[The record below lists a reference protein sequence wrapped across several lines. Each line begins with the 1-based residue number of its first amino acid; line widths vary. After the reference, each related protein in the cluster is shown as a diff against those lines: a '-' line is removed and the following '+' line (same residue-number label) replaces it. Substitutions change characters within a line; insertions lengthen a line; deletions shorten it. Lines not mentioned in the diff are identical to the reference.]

1 LPAESAADKHG
12 GYQVSKNLVIIPT
25 RGRDSVIGPRIIESL
40 SLSVTSDFCISIDE
54 DDTGDYSWAKSN
66 GIVVVS
72 GPARG
77 MNVALNRAV
86 EKFAADYEYITFMG
100 DDHAVRTRE
109 WDSILIDSIKNK
121 GYGIAYGDDLI
132 THGSLPTFA
141 MVSTNIIQTLGFL
154 APPQLK
160 HMYLDDYWLRLGRDL
175 EACFYREDVIVE
187 HLHHSVGKSAFDST
201 YQATNRHIVNLRDR
215 ISYYLYLKGPH
226 RKDIK
231 SIKTRLWIESN

>member
-1 LPAESAADKHG
+1 M
-12 GYQVSKNLVIIPT
+12 SKNLVIIPT

-40 SLSVTSDFCISIDE
+40 SLSANSDFCISIDE
-54 DDTGDYSWAKSN
+54 DDAGNYSWAKRN
-66 GIVVVS
+66 GIYVVS
-72 GPARG
+72 GPPRG

-86 EKFAADYEYITFMG
+86 DKFAADYEYITFMG

-109 WDSILIDSIKNK
+109 WDSILIDSIRTK

-132 THGSLPTFA
+132 THGTLPTFA
-141 MVSTNIIQTLGFL
+141 MVSTNIVQTLGFL

-187 HLHHSVGKSAFDST
+187 HLHHSVGKSTFDTT
-201 YQATNRHIVNLRDR
+201 YQATNRNIVNLRDR
-215 ISYYLYLKGPH
+215 ISYYMYLKGAH

-231 SIKTRLWIESN
+231 SIKSSLGLVSS